1 MSNRDKIITI
11 FGGSGFIGSYVVREL
26 AKTGAKI
33 KVVGRY
39 ASSASHL
46 RTTGAV
52 GQIALVDAKL
62 NDKSVIDTLIKGSEI
77 VINLVG
83 ILAEKRK
90 ASFEDIHISL
100 PSSIAE
106 SCKKHNV
113 ESLIHISALG
123 VDQVK
128 TSSYAKSKLAGEKE
142 VLKHFPQATILRPS
156 VVFGP
161 EDNFINLFNWIS
173 KFSPFLPLIG
183 GGYNLFQPVY
193 VGDVALAISRAIESK
208 PKLVQ
213 GKIFE
218 IGGPIQYS
226 MKEIMKLILN
236 TTGRKRLLLP
246 IPFFLAKFKAFFLEF
261 MPKPLLTRDQV
272 ELLKYNNIV
281 SKENGLTN
289 LGIQPTPL
297 EGIIKSY
304 LS

>member
-1 MSNRDKIITI
+1 MSDRDKIITI
-11 FGGSGFIGSYVVREL
+11 FGGSGFIGSYVVSEL

-33 KVVGRY
+33 KVIGRY

-52 GQIALVDAKL
+52 GQIALIDANL
-62 NDKSVIDTLIKGSEI
+62 NDKSIIESLVKGSS
-77 VINLVG
+77 VVVNLVG
-83 ILAEKRK
+83 ILFEKGK
-90 ASFEDIHISL
+90 TTFETTHVTFATN
-100 PSSIAE
+100 IAE

-142 VLKHFPQATILRPS
+142 ILKHFPQATILRPS

-183 GGYNLFQPVY
+183 GGYNLFQPIY
-193 VGDVALAISRAIESK
+193 VGDVAKAIHNCIESK
-208 PKLVQ
+208 PKLIQ
-213 GKIFE
+213 GKILE
-218 IGGPIQYS
+218 IGGPTQYS

-246 IPFFLAKFKAFFLEF
+246 IPFFIAKFKAFFLEF

-281 SKENGLTN
+281 SKENGLSN